1 MKNNLI
7 ELLEAEASRN
17 QINYILTLIGED
29 EKSISTIVDLAL
41 FGKYPHANR
50 AAWTLDV
57 LDRKHPEL
65 ITPHLKT
72 LLSHLR
78 NIKSDSVKRPV
89 FSILS
94 KRKLPKKHQAFLIDY
109 CFDILQNNNEKIAS
123 RVFSMEILAKIA
135 EDEPDLL
142 TELLSVIDMHYDNAS
157 AGFKSRARNIRKR
170 LLVGAT
176 LAVAHPRDHPIK
188 NQ

>member
-1 MKNNLI
+1 MPNKKNLI
-7 ELLEAEASRN
+7 ELLETEASRN
-17 QINYILTLIGED
+17 QIDYILNLIGKD
-29 EKSISTIVDLAL
+29 KNSISTLIDLAL

-50 AAWTLDV
+50 AAWALDV
-57 LDRKHPEL
+57 LDRTHPEL
-65 ITPHLKT
+65 ITPHLET
-72 LLSHLR
+72 LLSNLK
-78 NIKSDSVKRPV
+78 NITSDSVKRPV

-94 KRKLPKKHQAFLIDY
+94 KRDLPKKHQTFLIDY
-109 CFDILQNNNEKIAS
+109 CFDILQNNTEKIAS

-170 LLVGAT
+170 LT
-176 LAVAHPRDHPIK
+176 RR
-188 NQ
+188 